1 MQEQGKK
8 FKEQLERGKQEYR
21 EIEMN
26 LESMMIQVQ
35 EPPAI
40 GSAKIVCSYCHHRG
54 HRNQMTKPCQLKK
67 CVDYTFCGIKEKHP
81 EYFNKLKSLKVDLK
95 RKQKEIHEL
104 ENQAKAMEDFSS
116 NSELH
121 FIKNLTPRLYA
132 VDPSYKTN
140 KPKLMRD
147 VRMLRNFLDGKI
159 PKVCAHDPEQLRILL
174 AKCKKNLRQVVN
186 SPDLFEEGETYAS
199 VEYCKDMSPV
209 KSSYSADGG
218 KESASKQDTFKLHSK
233 DDTKDGSTLSSESDD
248 CRRKKRK
255 RKRKKIKKKRRH
267 HSSSSSTSENSEDK
281 VRAARLS
288 RHSFTLPHY
297 YHGYPI
303 PFNTGHSGNI
313 QNVALNTSQVHGM
326 HLENT
331 QHPNFA
337 NMFYPQTPFPIPFQ
351 LPVHSFQA
359 ANSNILA
366 NSTSSTVTEE
376 SRGSYT
382 QNPQSPGRW
391 GGLNTLVNVATH
403 FADTDPK
410 QS

>member
-1 MQEQGKK
+1 
-8 FKEQLERGKQEYR
+8 
-21 EIEMN
+21 
-26 LESMMIQVQ
+26 
-35 EPPAI
+35 
-40 GSAKIVCSYCHHRG
+40 
-54 HRNQMTKPCQLKK
+54 
-67 CVDYTFCGIKEKHP
+67 
-81 EYFNKLKSLKVDLK
+81 
-95 RKQKEIHEL
+95 
-104 ENQAKAMEDFSS
+104 
-116 NSELH
+116 
-121 FIKNLTPRLYA
+121 
-132 VDPSYKTN
+132 
-140 KPKLMRD
+140 
-147 VRMLRNFLDGKI
+147 
-159 PKVCAHDPEQLRILL
+159 
-174 AKCKKNLRQVVN
+174 
-186 SPDLFEEGETYAS
+186 
-199 VEYCKDMSPV
+199 MSPV
-209 KSSYSADGG
+209 KSRYSADGG

-233 DDTKDGSTLSSESDD
+233 DDTKDDSTLSSESDD

-267 HSSSSSTSENSEDK
+267 HSSSSSTSESEDK
-281 VRAARLS
+281 VRAAHQS

-382 QNPQSPGRW
+382 QNP
-391 GGLNTLVNVATH
+391 
-403 FADTDPK
+403 
-410 QS
+410 

>member
-1 MQEQGKK
+1 MLWIPRIKQTNPNLCEMYVCCEISLMEKFRKYVRMIPSSYEFSLQNAKKIFGKWPI
-8 FKEQLERGKQEYR
+8 LL
-21 EIEMN
+21 I
-26 LESMMIQVQ
+26 
-35 EPPAI
+35 
-40 GSAKIVCSYCHHRG
+40 C
-54 HRNQMTKPCQLKK
+54 LKK
-67 CVDYTFCGIKEKHP
+67 EK
-81 EYFNKLKSLKVDLK
+81 
-95 RKQKEIHEL
+95 R
-104 ENQAKAMEDFSS
+104 
-116 NSELH
+116 
-121 FIKNLTPRLYA
+121 
-132 VDPSYKTN
+132 
-140 KPKLMRD
+140 
-147 VRMLRNFLDGKI
+147 
-159 PKVCAHDPEQLRILL
+159 
-174 AKCKKNLRQVVN
+174 
-186 SPDLFEEGETYAS
+186 TYAS

-209 KSSYSADGG
+209 KSRYSADGG

-233 DDTKDGSTLSSESDD
+233 DDTKDDSTLSSESDD

-267 HSSSSSTSENSEDK
+267 HSSSSSTSESSEDK